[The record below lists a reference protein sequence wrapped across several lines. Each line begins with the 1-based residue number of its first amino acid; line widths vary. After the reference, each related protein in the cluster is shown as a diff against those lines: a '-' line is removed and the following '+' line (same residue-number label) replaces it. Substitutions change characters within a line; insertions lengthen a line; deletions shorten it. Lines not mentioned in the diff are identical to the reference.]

1 MYKLSHTN
9 VMSLTGVCVD
19 ASGGPAIVM
28 PYMANG
34 SVLHYLKRERE
45 KLVLPEYADPEV
57 VSLVFHQCTN
67 ALAGVFLLPQS
78 PYCHGKVINSTC
90 GRSMHENSQWHFVKQ
105 VFNSCH
111 TAVTHTTQPSKN

>member
-1 MYKLSHTN
+1 MPASTACNSLGLFSKTDVSSLVQEVHSMYKLSHTN

-45 KLVLPEYADPEV
+45 KLVVPEDADPGV

-78 PYCHGKVINSTC
+78 PYCHGQSYYFHMWEIN
-90 GRSMHENSQWHFVKQ
+90 
-105 VFNSCH
+105 
-111 TAVTHTTQPSKN
+111 A